1 MKTLSEISNKQ
12 KVAVML
18 GVILAML
25 LAALDQTIVGTAMP
39 KIVRELNG
47 LEHLSWVFTAY
58 MLASTVTVP
67 IYGKLSD
74 IYGRKFFFLLGIVF
88 FLFGSAISGAAQ
100 SMTQLIIFRA
110 IQGIGAGAIMT
121 NAFAII
127 GDLFPP
133 AERGKWQGVIGGVFG
148 LASVIGPL
156 LGGWITDNASWRWT
170 FYINIPIG
178 ILALAVVWFL
188 MPRIKSHIQG
198 QRSVDY
204 LGALFLILGL
214 VPFLLALVWG
224 GNEYAWN
231 SSMIIG
237 LFIFSLIALFFF
249 TRIEK
254 KAHEP
259 VIPMELFKNK
269 IFSVSSMIVFLT
281 AMGMFGAILYI
292 PLFAQGVVGVSA
304 TNSGLILTPL
314 MVGLIASS
322 AISGQIMSRTG
333 KYKILAIFGTFVITF
348 SMFLLSR
355 ITITT
360 TQADLYL
367 RMILLGI
374 GLGVT
379 MPIFNIAVQ
388 NAFPQSQ
395 LGVVTAGIQLFRSI
409 GGTVGT
415 AIMGSVLNSG
425 LAQKVTVLSE
435 DPFVKQMAAM
445 NPNFSISNFD
455 ANTLQ
460 AFLSPEVQNQTLA
473 TFQKLPQ
480 QMQGIVTQNFQ
491 EFIIKAKDALSASV
505 SEVFVIGAILMA
517 FSLFLSF
524 FIKEIPL
531 RKSHRPIAEE
541 AGVELAI
548 EEGNFSSKD
557 EPDIRGKV
565 R

>member
-1 MKTLSEISNKQ
+1 MTTLSEITNKQ
-12 KVAVML
+12 KTTVML
-18 GVILAML
+18 GVIFAML

-58 MLASTVTVP
+58 MLTSTVTVP

-74 IYGRKFFFLLGIVF
+74 IYGRKFFFIIGIIF

-127 GDLFPP
+127 GDIFPP

-178 ILALAVVWFL
+178 ILALGVVWFL
-188 MPRIKSHIQG
+188 MPKIKSHIEG
-198 QRSVDY
+198 KRSVDY

-231 SSMIIG
+231 SAMILG
-237 LFIFSLIALFFF
+237 LFIFSFTALFFF

-259 VIPMELFKNK
+259 IIPMDLFKNK

-292 PLFAQGVVGVSA
+292 PLFAQGVIGVSA
-304 TNSGLILTPL
+304 TDSGLILTPL
-314 MVGLIASS
+314 MIGLIASS

-333 KYKILAIFGTFVITF
+333 KYKLLAIFGTLVITL
-348 SMFLLSR
+348 SMFYLSQ
-355 ITITT
+355 ITSQTSQT
-360 TQADLYL
+360 DLSI
-367 RMILLGI
+367 RMIFLGI

-388 NAFPQSQ
+388 NAFPQTQ

-425 LAQKVTVLSE
+425 LSSRVNALSE
-435 DPFVKQMAAM
+435 DPFVKQMATV
-445 NPNFSISNFD
+445 NPHFSISNFD

-460 AFLSPEVQNQTLA
+460 AFLSTEVQNQTLVG
-473 TFQKLPQ
+473 FQKLPPQ
-480 QMQGIVTQNFQ
+480 IQSIAVQNFND
-491 EFIIKAKDALSASV
+491 FIQKAKEALTASV
-505 SEVFVIGAILMA
+505 SEVFIIGAILMA
-517 FSLFLSF
+517 VSFVLSF
-524 FIKEIPL
+524 FVKEIPL
-531 RKSHRPIAEE
+531 RKSQRPALEE
-541 AGVELAI
+541 AGVELAV
-548 EEGNFSSKD
+548 EEGNFEANS
-557 EPDIRGKV
+557 EPRIQGKK
-565 R
+565 